1 MFKAISVFPVI
12 VATLMCV
19 FSLQALATPS
29 TNELFSTIAQRL
41 SYMED
46 VGLYKAN
53 HNLPIEDIA
62 REEVVISKA
71 SKLAA
76 EVGLDSQSI
85 EVFFR
90 AQISAAKAI
99 QYRYRADLLN
109 APTSREPRDLK
120 AVVRPALISLG
131 DQINQE
137 ILSFLQAGGKLMET
151 DWQNFSNALDMEYLS
166 EADKRALFYALS
178 GIKLK

>member
-1 MFKAISVFPVI
+1 MIKAILMSVLCMVSVQTLAVSSGSENANALFKA
-12 VATLMCV
+12 
-19 FSLQALATPS
+19 
-29 TNELFSTIAQRL
+29 IAQRL

-53 HNLPIEDIA
+53 HHLPIEDIA

-71 SKLAA
+71 SQSAA
-76 EVGLDSQSI
+76 KVGLDSQSV
-85 EVFFR
+85 EGFFR

-120 AVVRPALISLG
+120 AVVRPALITLG

-137 ILSFLQAGGKLMET
+137 ILAFLLAGGQLTET
-151 DWQNFSNALDMEYLS
+151 DWHNFSNALDMQYLS
-166 EADKRALFYALS
+166 EVDKRALFDALS

>member
-1 MFKAISVFPVI
+1 MVKSILVGLLCMVSV
-12 VATLMCV
+12 
-19 FSLQALATPS
+19 QALAAPS
-29 TNELFSTIAQRL
+29 ASGLFSAIAQRL

-71 SKLAA
+71 SESAA

-85 EVFFR
+85 EGFFR

-109 APTSREPRDLK
+109 TPTNREPRDLK
-120 AVVRPALISLG
+120 TVVRPALITLG
-131 DQINQE
+131 EQINQE
-137 ILSFLQAGGKLMET
+137 VLAYLNAGGQLSEK
-151 DWQNFSNALDMEYLS
+151 DWNAFSQTLELKYLS
-166 EADKRALFYALS
+166 EADKRALFDALS
-178 GIKLK
+178 AIRLK